1 MPQHI
6 LLSIMKKEE
15 EEEEEKEINKIYGKN
30 GQLISIIIF

>member
-6 LLSIMKKEE
+6 LLSIMKKE

>member
-15 EEEEEKEINKIYGKN
+15 EEEKEINKLYGKN